1 MQVFFSRQQR
11 KDAAGDVNAA
21 LTRLSTGGT
30 DAFELGDRSLLDSE
44 VHEMDPQAIAAQFG
58 KEFASAVF
66 VQRAGAW
73 RGPVESAYG
82 LHLVRVLE
90 LKPGRQREFAEVKSQ
105 ILERWREQRQR
116 EETERYF
123 AGLLRKYEVVP
134 DDSVK
139 PLVGPVA
146 SGKETAQ

>member
-1 MQVFFSRQQR
+1 
-11 KDAAGDVNAA
+11 
-21 LTRLSTGGT
+21 LSAGGT
-30 DAFELGDRSLLDSE
+30 NAFELGDRSLLDSE
-44 VHEMDPQAIAAQFG
+44 FHEVDPQAVAAQFG

-66 VQRAGAW
+66 VQPAGAW

-90 LKPGRQREFAEVKSQ
+90 LKPGREHEFAEVKPQ

-123 AGLLRKYEVVP
+123 VGLLRKYEVVS

-139 PLVGPVA
+139 RLVGPLA
-146 SGKETAQ
+146 SGKETAK